1 MSKEI
6 LVVDDQPGIRLLL
19 ADMLRNEGYQ
29 VQTAETGQ
37 EALDKINSSHCDLL
51 VLDYQLP
58 VINGIELL
66 TMLEKKSIVL
76 PAILISGL
84 AEEFQKKYDS
94 DLYIKKVFT
103 KPFDMRDVCSVVDS
117 ILSS

>member
-19 ADMLRNEGYQ
+19 ADMLRSEGYQ
-29 VQTAETGQ
+29 VETAETGQ
-37 EALDKINSSHCDLL
+37 EALEMIRRKQCDLL

-58 VINGIELL
+58 ILNGMELL
-66 TMLEKKSIVL
+66 TQLEKKSIKL

-84 AEEFQKKYDS
+84 AEDFQKKYNS
-94 DLYIKKVFT
+94 NQYVKKVFS
-103 KPFDMRDVCSVVDS
+103 KPFDMRDVCTVVES